1 MAYCSPTRRC
11 LVLLFLNTT
20 ETPIALLV
28 FVTCNCS
35 KERGMLDEASEGG
48 ARLYGYLAIHSKTT
62 LNFNKNLECPPSGK
76 HKCLKLKGLSDI

>member
-35 KERGMLDEASEGG
+35 KEREMLDEASEGG
-48 ARLYGYLAIHSKTT
+48 ARLYVEIGLYI
-62 LNFNKNLECPPSGK
+62 KNNYIEFQQKP
-76 HKCLKLKGLSDI
+76 